1 MTKRHIQNELT
12 HRHITFA
19 EYIMSLDKLDFEYS
33 YDGRWTAGQQLVHI
47 LKSTKP
53 VLMALRLPPILLRL
67 LFGLSLRRSSTYANL
82 VSRYKGALAN
92 GGKAARQFQPGT
104 VSYGQAEQLKNELLL
119 IITKINLRVEKFSE
133 DALEDY
139 RLPHP
144 LLGPLTLR
152 EMLYF
157 TMYHVE
163 HHMEKTRQNLRY
175 LSTPAE

>member
-19 EYIMSLDKLDFEYS
+19 EYIASLDKLDFEYS
-33 YDGRWTAGQQLVHI
+33 FDGRWTAGQQLLHI
-47 LKSTKP
+47 VKSTRP
-53 VLMALRLPPILLRL
+53 VLLGLRFPPIVLRL
-67 LFGLSLRRSSTYANL
+67 LFGLSLRRSSTYATL
-82 VSRYKGALAN
+82 VNRYKGALAN
-92 GGKAARQFQPGT
+92 GGKATRPYQPGE
-104 VSYGQAEQLKNELLL
+104 VSYDQAEQLKKQLLL
-119 IITKINLRVEKFSE
+119 IITKINLRLEKFSE

-175 LSTPAE
+175 LSTPAQ